1 MKLVRATLAEQSQAK
16 RIVHQPLFRFEQ
28 AQQTRAI
35 LRRIAQHEFAGCGVI
50 DAARFEILQRA
61 LPLRMCKEKFL
72 IITGDTIVDAI
83 EVFSVTRFA
92 GRSCPL
98 ASLDGNAIALGDT
111 LHGFR
116 KRQLVVLH
124 EELKNTATGLAA
136 ETVVDSLFFAYRE

>member
-1 MKLVRATLAEQSQAK
+1 MR
-16 RIVHQPLFRFEQ
+16 
-28 AQQTRAI
+28 
-35 LRRIAQHEFAGCGVI
+35 
-50 DAARFEILQRA
+50 
-61 LPLRMCKEKFL
+61 KEKFL
-72 IITGDTIVDAI
+72 VITGDTFVDAI